1 MKKTAIKEIDGE
13 SVATYNF
20 GVKKNILELVAK
32 ASELKKFKALIN
44 ERRKIRMEAWQS
56 GQRYPAYR
64 DLVPIDSE
72 LRGYRQW
79 WRTKYTNSFGE
90 GLYKATKS
98 LNYEVGKCRGEFGV
112 TWRNSAIK
120 KGTLFM
126 YVRHDPLDNVE
137 LMNLSSNELVKI
149 KRGSASSE
157 AFTKVPEEESS
168 DG

>member
-1 MKKTAIKEIDGE
+1 MKKIIKEIDGE
-13 SVATYNF
+13 SVITYNF
-20 GVKKNILELVAK
+20 GVKKHILELVAK
-32 ASELKKFKALIN
+32 ASEIKKFKALIN
-44 ERRKIRMEAWQS
+44 ERRKIRMEAWQN
-56 GQRYPAYR
+56 GHRYPAYR

-157 AFTKVPEEESS
+157 AFTKVAEEESS